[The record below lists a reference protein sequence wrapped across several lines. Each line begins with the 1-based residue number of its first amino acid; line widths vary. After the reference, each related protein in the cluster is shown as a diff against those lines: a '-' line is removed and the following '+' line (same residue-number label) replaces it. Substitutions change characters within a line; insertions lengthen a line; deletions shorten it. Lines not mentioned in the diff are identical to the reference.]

1 MSAVTSVV
9 HHSGRGITAGRKNNK
24 SCEQNNHM
32 SFCSNPGSNQT
43 EHIYNPLREYS
54 LGASMPEKNVPM
66 FFLFLWLQGTD
77 VFAFLFVIAGYR
89 DIFAFC
95 GDGIP
100 MFLLFFFCCFF
111 SLSRNLGTNRAR
123 DNLLDPNL
131 VPALNM
137 PRL

>member
-77 VFAFLFVIAGYR
+77 VFAFLFVFAGYR

-100 MFLLFFFCCFF
+100 MFLLFFFVVFF
-111 SLSRNLGTNRAR
+111 R
-123 DNLLDPNL
+123 
-131 VPALNM
+131 
-137 PRL
+137 